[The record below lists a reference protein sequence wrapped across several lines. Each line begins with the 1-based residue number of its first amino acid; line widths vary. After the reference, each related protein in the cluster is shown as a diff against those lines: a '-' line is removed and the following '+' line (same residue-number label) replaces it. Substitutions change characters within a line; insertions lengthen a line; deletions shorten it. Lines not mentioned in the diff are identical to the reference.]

1 MPSAFWPAMAG
12 LLLGA
17 ACASAPPAATPRPN
31 IDPAALPSAEQ
42 AARQDSIRNAAPA
55 SPAPSTAT
63 AERVADPADAYRN
76 GWMPLAE
83 TGVDDFLRAHP
94 TFDGRGVLIAILDT
108 GIDAGVAGLGTTSTG
123 ERKILDLRDFTGE
136 GAVPLAPISP
146 EGDAVRI
153 GGRRLTG
160 YGRVAALAA
169 GGAVYGGLL
178 AELPLGPA
186 AGDVNGNGVIGDSLP
201 VVVVRSSDGWV
212 VFADANG
219 NGSLADD
226 RPIRDYLSGHETF
239 GWSSG
244 GRPSPLTVAV
254 NLTAGAAGGAPA
266 LDLFFDNFAHGTHVA
281 GIAAGHD
288 LYGIAGFNGVA
299 PGAFLLG
306 CKIANGAQG
315 GVTTTASML
324 RALGYAIRFAAE
336 RRLPL
341 VVNMSFGVGNET
353 EGAARIDAVL
363 DSVLAAHPEV
373 IFAVSAGNDGPGLST
388 LGFPAS
394 ISRGITVGATL
405 PSVFLTEGAGPRPA
419 SPIATFSARGGE
431 IPKPDIVAPGMAYST
446 VPQWNAGQE
455 REGGT
460 SMAAPHAAG
469 LAALLVSAIAPRRV
483 DLATLR
489 QALMVT
495 ARPLASETFLDEG
508 TGLPDVGRALRWL
521 ERGRSEPAVQ
531 VAVKG
536 QDGSAAFQTR
546 AEGGPLDT
554 TVTFVLAASR
564 PDTFTLRSSS
574 PWLHAPRRV
583 IVAAG
588 AATVRLTYDARTL
601 AAPGVHTGVVSGWT
615 ADTMEGPAFRL
626 VNTIVIAAKA
636 GRNLSLTTDLR
647 PGGVRRVF
655 FTADSERPFS
665 VRAESAAEG
674 ATLFLQEPGGM
685 PYRGGSGLPAGTG
698 EAAAVYEV
706 GGRDV
711 VSGVYEADFAAP
723 PLDAAA
729 ATVQVRQSPIV
740 LRFIRDRTGP
750 VATLVNLEDS
760 ALRVRA
766 VAVVAGAER
775 VQPTFARTSA
785 PQFIPFI
792 VPSWARGVI
801 IETTMERGQWER
813 FTDFGVTLFDS
824 AGAQLGTEPLNYS
837 IGRLQVAFP
846 PGHVALPVRV
856 GMFPAFVDSADAAR
870 SWSVR
875 TSIRLYADSGVTLK
889 PEQGDPPVAVTLPRR
904 GTATIRFALPVP
916 PLPMGDGFFPLA
928 AVVAEAGGEL
938 WSREV
943 GLSAPL
949 PPVMR

>member
-1 MPSAFWPAMAG
+1 MPSALRPAMAG
-12 LLLGA
+12 LLLCA
-17 ACASAPPAATPRPN
+17 ACAAAPPAATPRPN

-42 AARQDSIRNAAPA
+42 AARQDSIRIAAPA
-55 SPAPSTAT
+55 SPATPA
-63 AERVADPADAYRN
+63 AEPMASPTDAYRN
-76 GWMPLAE
+76 GWMPLGE
-83 TGVDDFLRAHP
+83 TGVDVFLRAHP
-94 TFDGRGVLIAILDT
+94 TFDGRGVPIAILDT
-108 GIDAGVAGLGTTSTG
+108 GIDAGVPGLGTTSTG

-136 GAVPLAPISP
+136 GAIPLAPVSP

-169 GGAVYGGLL
+169 GGPVYGGLL

-201 VVVVRSSDGWV
+201 VIVVRASDGWV
-212 VFADANG
+212 LFADANG

-254 NLTAGAAGGAPA
+254 NLTASAGGGPPG

-288 LYGIAGFNGVA
+288 LYGVAGFNGVA

-315 GVTTTASML
+315 GVSTTGSML
-324 RALGYAIRFAAE
+324 RALGYAIRFASE

-341 VVNMSFGVGNET
+341 IVNMSFGVGNET
-353 EGAARIDAVL
+353 EGAARIDAAI

-373 IFAVSAGNDGPGLST
+373 IFVVSAGNDGPGLST

-394 ISRGITVGATL
+394 ASRGITVGATL

-431 IPKPDIVAPGMAYST
+431 VAKPDIVTPGMAYST
-446 VPQWNAGQE
+446 VPRWNTGSE

-483 DLATLR
+483 DVATMR

-495 ARPLASETFLDEG
+495 ARPLAAGTFLDEG
-508 TGLPDVGRALRWL
+508 TGLPEAGRALRWL
-521 ERGRSEPAVQ
+521 ERRVSQSPVQ
-531 VAVKG
+531 VSVAG
-536 QDGSAAFQTR
+536 RPGSAAFQMR

-554 TVTFVLAASR
+554 TVTFALAASR
-564 PDTFTLRSSS
+564 PDTFVLRSSVA
-574 PWLHAPRRV
+574 WLHAPARV
-583 IVAAG
+583 AVAG
-588 AATVRLTYDARTL
+588 AARVRVTYDAGAVAT
-601 AAPGVHTGVVSGWT
+601 PGVHTGVVTGWT
-615 ADTMEGPAFRL
+615 ADSMAGPAFRL
-626 VNTIVIAAKA
+626 VNTVVVGAKP
-636 GRNLSLTTDLR
+636 GRDLSITADLP
-647 PGGVRRVF
+647 PGGVRRLF
-655 FTADSERPFS
+655 FTADSERPFA

-674 ATLFLQEPGGM
+674 TTLYLQEPGGM
-685 PYRGGSGLPAGTG
+685 PYRGGNGVSAGTG
-698 EAAAVYEV
+698 EAAGVYEV
-706 GGRDV
+706 GGRDAV
-711 VSGVYEADFAAP
+711 PGVYEAVVAAP
-723 PLDAAA
+723 PLDG
-729 ATVQVRQSPIV
+729 ATATLQVRQSPIV
-740 LRFIRDRTGP
+740 LRFARDRTGP

-760 ALRVRA
+760 ALSVRA
-766 VAVVAGAER
+766 AALVAGAER

-792 VPSWARGVI
+792 VPTWARGVI
-801 IETTMERGQWER
+801 VETTMNRAQWER

-824 AGAQLGTEPLNYS
+824 AGAQLGTEPLNYAV
-837 IGRLQVAFP
+837 GRLQVPFP
-846 PGHVALPVRV
+846 PGHGALPVRI

-875 TSIRLYADSGVTLK
+875 TSIRLYADSAVTLK
-889 PEQGDPPVAVTLPRR
+889 PEQGEAPVAVTLPRR
-904 GTATIRFALPVP
+904 GTATLRFALPASA
-916 PLPMGDGFFPLA
+916 LPMGEGFFPLA
-928 AVVAEAGGEL
+928 AIVAESGGEL

-943 GLSAPL
+943 GLPASE